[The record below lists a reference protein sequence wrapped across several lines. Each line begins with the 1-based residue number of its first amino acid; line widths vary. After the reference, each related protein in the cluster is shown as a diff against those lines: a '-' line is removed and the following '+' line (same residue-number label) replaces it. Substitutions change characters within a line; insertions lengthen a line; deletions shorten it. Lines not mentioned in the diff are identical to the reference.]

1 MEHKSEDSSFFGYKT
16 HIAMSDERIITAATV
31 ASGDKG
37 DGPQLPELI
46 EQSRTNGMEVES
58 VIGDTAYS
66 GKDNI
71 ILVQNEEK
79 CFELVVKLHPT
90 DFHKMEAFKENPGSD
105 IKIEAKNAELK
116 NVFGCD
122 RADSYGLDCMRMQG
136 ALTIFVTNIKRIFK
150 LV

>member
-79 CFELVVKLHPT
+79 CCELVVKLHPT
-90 DFHKMEAFKENPGSD
+90 DFHKMEAFKEKSR
-105 IKIEAKNAELK
+105 
-116 NVFGCD
+116 V
-122 RADSYGLDCMRMQG
+122 RY
-136 ALTIFVTNIKRIFK
+136 
-150 LV
+150 